1 MSDNFFNFER
11 EGLDFPFYKGNP
23 KLTKS
28 GWIFL
33 LISVLLLIFHSFVY
47 CTVIY
52 NYLYLPP
59 LVEHIC
65 FWILP
70 LLIVLGVCRS
80 HLSLLFKKLTKNDI
94 LLILVLVV
102 FSIDAGII
110 LTVSVDSL
118 LPVPSGNDGS
128 FFTFVCGSFECL

>member
-65 FWILP
+65 FLD
-70 LLIVLGVCRS
+70 
-80 HLSLLFKKLTKNDI
+80 FT
-94 LLILVLVV
+94 
-102 FSIDAGII
+102 SINCVRCLQI
-110 LTVSVDSL
+110 
-118 LPVPSGNDGS
+118 S
-128 FFTFVCGSFECL
+128 FIFPF